1 MAVRDYKHEYNSYHS
16 SSEQKKNRAMRN
28 AARRKM
34 MANGSVSK
42 GDGKD
47 VDHKNGNPRDNS
59 RRNLVIMS
67 MNRNRSKK

>member
-1 MAVRDYKHEYNSYHS
+1 MARDYKAEYRDYHGTP
-16 SSEQKKNRAMRN
+16 EQKKNRAMRN

-34 MANGSVSK
+34 MAQGAVSK

-59 RRNLVIMS
+59 PRNLLVMS
-67 MNRNRSKK
+67 MSKNRSKK

>member
-1 MAVRDYKHEYNSYHS
+1 MARDYKEEYKNYHS
-16 SSEQKKNRAMRN
+16 RPEQKKNRAMRN

-59 RRNLVIMS
+59 ARNLIVMS
-67 MNRNRSKK
+67 MSKNRSKK

>member
-1 MAVRDYKHEYNSYHS
+1 MRDYKHEYNSYHS

>member
-1 MAVRDYKHEYNSYHS
+1 MARDYKHEYDTYHS
-16 SSEQKKNRAMRN
+16 SPEQKKNRAMRN

-34 MANGSVSK
+34 MANGSVRK

-59 RRNLVIMS
+59 RRNLVVMS
-67 MNRNRSKK
+67 MSRNRSKK

>member
-1 MAVRDYKHEYNSYHS
+1 MARDYKEEYKNYHS
-16 SSEQKKNRAMRN
+16 RPEQKKNRAMRN

-42 GDGKD
+42 DDGKD

-59 RRNLVIMS
+59 ARNLIVMS
-67 MNRNRSKK
+67 MSKNRSKK